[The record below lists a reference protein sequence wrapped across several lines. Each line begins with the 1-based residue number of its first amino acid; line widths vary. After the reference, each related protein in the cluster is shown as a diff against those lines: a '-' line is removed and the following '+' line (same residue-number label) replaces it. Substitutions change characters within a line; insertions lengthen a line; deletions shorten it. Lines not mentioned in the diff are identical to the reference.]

1 MLVLE
6 GMEERISAAEEVLS
20 EQRARRASAEEERLE
35 ESKARVRARPAP
47 ASRQEQQALLTSEFV
62 RESFRVG
69 WPFVAAADAEGQA
82 QPRVLSAGV
91 DSSIS
96 GRLGSSIS
104 GRGSAQEA
112 ERSGSLGARGGGGDG
127 AGGSLMVGAG
137 DGGRGGRRDGGMVR
151 RREDLMV
158 AQMEAQEVLREF
170 KRESTLYRSAQPLQ
184 TLWEKLFPDSIDWEL
199 GWSMH
204 LKVLGRISQ
213 EASPTGSEV
222 PRVFSSLP
230 ARKVDYVLGLAREAL
245 EANEVDRA
253 RQLVA
258 EAKLELSGAPA
269 DDECKSEVQRLAD
282 EIEVAAIDADFPY

>member
-1 MLVLE
+1 M
-6 GMEERISAAEEVLS
+6 
-20 EQRARRASAEEERLE
+20 
-35 ESKARVRARPAP
+35 
-47 ASRQEQQALLTSEFV
+47 
-62 RESFRVG
+62 
-69 WPFVAAADAEGQA
+69 
-82 QPRVLSAGV
+82 
-91 DSSIS
+91 
-96 GRLGSSIS
+96 
-104 GRGSAQEA
+104 
-112 ERSGSLGARGGGGDG
+112 
-127 AGGSLMVGAG
+127 
-137 DGGRGGRRDGGMVR
+137 DGGMVR

-170 KRESTLYRSAQPLQ
+170 KRESRLYRSAQPLQ

-282 EIEVAAIDADFPY
+282 QIEVAAIDSDFPY